1 MPKISFDIED
11 SELKQLEEHAKKNE
25 RTLAAQLRFIIK
37 EFLE

>member
-1 MPKISFDIED
+1 MPKISFDIDD
-11 SELKQLEEHAKKNE
+11 SELTQLEEVAKKNE

>member
-1 MPKISFDIED
+1 MTKISFDLED
-11 SELKQLEEHAKKNE
+11 SELNQLQEEADKNE